1 MTENVKARG
10 IKFIRKSNNL
20 VEGRYR
26 FDIWEMRIFV
36 KMLTMIQ
43 PNDEDFKRYRIYL
56 KDIISEFD
64 LEKNNRSYEELKS
77 GAEKLASREIR
88 IPMLSPQGEA
98 MELFTH
104 IASGVKSFL
113 DNRQGKY
120 IEIDFHPDMKPY
132 LLQLQNKFLMYD
144 ARNVLKLPSSFSIRI
159 YELLKQYETIGKR
172 KLTIEELKVMLDIDD
187 KYSLYAN
194 LKKRVILKAQ
204 EDLEKYTDIKFTF
217 QEVKRGKSIYEIIFF
232 ISKNVDIINTRDDA
246 KELEIHSSVTD
257 EDLIVNEIFKVVKKF
272 KGANKSTIEKWVE
285 KYSVEHIQGRIN
297 FVLNQIEKGKEIRNP
312 MGLLQKM
319 MGETNLFDPI
329 QEEKNI
335 KEIQSQR
342 LKEEQEIKLFKTQ
355 KEDILK
361 QNIKSLDEA
370 KFNLIETLFNEHI
383 NLNLIF
389 LDEFRRLR
397 EQPNTPFI
405 VELAFD
411 NYETDIEGIDI
422 GSKEELLYNFKMGG
436 SFGAFFLEWFEKR
449 FSTEFQLLYEKF
461 EVRI

>member
-1 MTENVKARG
+1 MTEITKARG

-64 LEKNNRSYEELKS
+64 LEKNNRSYEELKT

-172 KLTIEELKVMLDIDD
+172 KLTVDELKVMLDIDD

-232 ISKNVDIINTRDDA
+232 ISKNVDIINTRDDT
-246 KELEIHSSVTD
+246 KELEIHPSVTE

-272 KGANKSTIEKWVE
+272 KGANKSTVEKWVE
-285 KYSVEHIQGRIN
+285 KYSVEHIQSRIN
-297 FVLNQIEKGKEIRNP
+297 FVLNQIEIGKDIRNP

-335 KEIQSQR
+335 REIQIQKLR
-342 LKEEQEIKLFKTQ
+342 EEQNAKLFKTQ
-355 KEDILK
+355 KEEELK
-361 QNIKSLDEA
+361 QSMKHFEDA
-370 KFNLIETLFNEHI
+370 KFKLIESLLNE
-383 NLNLIF
+383 NSELNLIF
-389 LDEFRRLR
+389 LDEFRKLR
-397 EQPNTPFI
+397 EQPNPPFI

-411 NYETDIEGIDI
+411 HYETDIEGIDI
-422 GSKEELLYNFKMGG
+422 GSKEELLYNYTLGG
-436 SFGAFFLEWFEKR
+436 SFGAFFSDWFENR
-449 FSTEFQLLYEKF
+449 FMGEFKVLNQKF
-461 EVRI
+461 GIK